1 MTGEHFHV
9 VSMVD
14 TAKTVVAITVMYGL
28 LAWYFDQ
35 TLEHNRGDPKPWY
48 FPVDPN
54 YWFPFLRLGT
64 QVR

>member
-1 MTGEHFHV
+1 
-9 VSMVD
+9 MVD

-64 QVR
+64 QVK